1 MTIEKRSSKT
11 PSNKAIV
18 FAVYQIAIKAMY
30 DKSITFDEAVTIARN
45 ILNS

>member
-11 PSNKAIV
+11 LSNKAIV
-18 FAVYQIAIKAMY
+18 SALYTIAIKAMY
-30 DKSITFDEAVTIARN
+30 DKIITYDEAVTIARN

>member
-1 MTIEKRSSKT
+1 MIREKKSSNK

-30 DKSITFDEAVTIARN
+30 DKSITFDEAVTITRN